1 MVKIKVKKEMTLPEL
16 IQWGWKNG
24 EEQRIF
30 HGSKYGAV
38 CFNDDGWVIIET
50 AIEQDETFEVEV
62 EEEITEET
70 VISRLLEVRNAVPSK
85 KTEWK
90 DLKIFKSYIYGNH
103 SISEIKNEYSVAI
116 YILND
121 DMTMTLIWRNGG
133 MVE

>member
-30 HGSKYGAV
+30 HGSKYGSV
-38 CFNDDGWVIIET
+38 CFNDDSWVIIER
-50 AIEQDETFEVEV
+50 AVEPDETFEVEI
-62 EEEITEET
+62 EQEITEKT
-70 VISRLLEVRNAVPSK
+70 VIPEILHVYE
-85 KTEWK
+85 
-90 DLKIFKSYIYGNH
+90 YGGDTITSLDKNY
-103 SISEIKNEYSVAI
+103 SISSLIKMNEHRLDLENLAFYM
-116 YILND
+116 LND

>member
-1 MVKIKVKKEMTLPEL
+1 MVKIKTKKEMTLPEL

-30 HGSKYGAV
+30 HGSKYGSV

-50 AIEQDETFEVEV
+50 AIEQDETFEVEI
-62 EEEITEET
+62 EQEITEKT
-70 VISRLLEVRNAVPSK
+70 VITNLVEVYEYNEIMESAAHEER
-85 KTEWK
+85 
-90 DLKIFKSYIYGNH
+90 
-103 SISEIKNEYSVAI
+103 SITDALGEEVDNVSHLAFYM
-116 YILND
+116 LND

>member
-1 MVKIKVKKEMTLPEL
+1 MVKIKTKKEMTLPEL

-30 HGSKYGAV
+30 HGSKYGSV

-50 AIEQDETFEVEV
+50 AIEQDETFEVEI
-62 EEEITEET
+62 EQEITEKT
-70 VISRLLEVRNAVPSK
+70 VITNLVEVYEYNEIIESAAHEER
-85 KTEWK
+85 
-90 DLKIFKSYIYGNH
+90 
-103 SISEIKNEYSVAI
+103 SITDALGEEVDNVSHLAFYM
-116 YILND
+116 LND